1 MSILIKSATLVDS
14 KSNLNFKQK
23 DILVKDGVIVDI
35 ADSID
40 SKSKLILDFKNL
52 HVSRGWMDTS
62 VSFGEPG
69 YEERE
74 SISNGLNTAASSGFT
89 SILLNPDCN
98 PLVDS
103 HSAVEF
109 LKKKSTNTTTKVYP
123 VANLTSNSNGKDLAS
138 LYDMKLAGAVAYGDY
153 KKPINDS
160 SILKIALEYTK
171 TFGGRVISF
180 CQDEFLSENGVINE
194 SIVSTELG
202 LKGIPDISES
212 INIYRD
218 IQILNYTNGKLHI
231 PYVNTKMGVELIRD
245 AKKRNLNITASTS
258 LAHLI
263 FSDKDIKEFNTNLKI
278 NPPLRSE
285 IDCKAVKE
293 GLIDGTID
301 YLTSMHEPL
310 DIDNKKVVFDIAS
323 PGSIGLES
331 VFGNMC
337 NNFTLEKTID
347 ILTRHKSIFEIEDHP
362 IEKGSPADLTL
373 FNPDKSYEF
382 SNKHILSTSK
392 NCAYLGSKLKGI
404 VYGSINNNNSTLNS
418 LWT

>member
-40 SKSKLILDFKNL
+40 SKAKLILDFKNL
-52 HVSRGWMDTS
+52 HVSRGWLDTS

-74 SISNGLNTAASSGFT
+74 TLSNGLNTAASSGFT

-109 LKKKSTNTTTKVYP
+109 LKKKSSNTTTKIYP

-153 KKPINDS
+153 KKTINDS

-171 TFGGRVISF
+171 TFGGRVVSF
-180 CQDEFLSENGVINE
+180 CQDEFLSQNGVINE
-194 SIVSTELG
+194 SIVSPELG

-218 IQILNYTNGKLHI
+218 IQILDPKLI
-231 PYVNTKMGVELIRD
+231 VNQL
-245 AKKRNLNITASTS
+245 
-258 LAHLI
+258 
-263 FSDKDIKEFNTNLKI
+263 
-278 NPPLRSE
+278 
-285 IDCKAVKE
+285 
-293 GLIDGTID
+293 
-301 YLTSMHEPL
+301 
-310 DIDNKKVVFDIAS
+310 KKV
-323 PGSIGLES
+323 
-331 VFGNMC
+331 
-337 NNFTLEKTID
+337 
-347 ILTRHKSIFEIEDHP
+347 
-362 IEKGSPADLTL
+362 
-373 FNPDKSYEF
+373 
-382 SNKHILSTSK
+382 
-392 NCAYLGSKLKGI
+392 
-404 VYGSINNNNSTLNS
+404 
-418 LWT
+418 

>member
-23 DILVKDGVIVDI
+23 DILVKDGVIIDI

-40 SKSKLILDFKNL
+40 SKAKLILDFKNL
-52 HVSRGWMDTS
+52 HVSRGWLDTS

-74 SISNGLNTAASSGFT
+74 TLSNGLNTAASSGFT

-109 LKKKSTNTTTKVYP
+109 LKKKSSNTTTKIYP

-153 KKPINDS
+153 KKTINDS

-180 CQDEFLSENGVINE
+180 CQDEFLSQNGVINE

-202 LKGIPDISES
+202 LKGIPDIAES

-218 IQILNYTNGKLHI
+218 IQILGYTNGKLHI
-231 PYVNTKMGVELIRD
+231 PYVNTKRGVELIRD
-245 AKKRNLNITASTS
+245 AKKRKLDITASTS
-258 LAHLI
+258 LPHLI
-263 FSDKDIKEFNTNLKI
+263 FSDKDINEFNTNLKL

-285 IDCKAVKE
+285 IDCNSVKE

-310 DIDNKKVVFDIAS
+310 DLDNKKVVFDLAT

-347 ILTRHKSIFEIEDHP
+347 ILTRNKSIFQIEDHP
-362 IEKGSPADLTL
+362 IEKGSYADLTL
-373 FNPDKSYEF
+373 FNPDISYEF
-382 SNKHILSTSK
+382 SNEHILSTSK
-392 NCAYLGSKLKGI
+392 NCAYLGTKLKGI

-418 LWT
+418 SWT

>member
-180 CQDEFLSENGVINE
+180 CQDEFLSQNGVINE

-231 PYVNTKMGVELIRD
+231 PYVNTKIGVELIRD

>member
-40 SKSKLILDFKNL
+40 SKAKLILDFKNL
-52 HVSRGWMDTS
+52 HVSRGWLDTS

-74 SISNGLNTAASSGFT
+74 TLSNGLNTAASSGFT

-109 LKKKSTNTTTKVYP
+109 LKKKSSNTTTKIYP

-153 KKPINDS
+153 KKTINDS

-171 TFGGRVISF
+171 TFGGRVVSF
-180 CQDEFLSENGVINE
+180 CQDEFLSQNGVINE

-218 IQILNYTNGKLHI
+218 IQILGYTNGKLHI
-231 PYVNTKMGVELIRD
+231 PYVNTKRGVELIRD
-245 AKKRNLNITASTS
+245 AKKRNLDITASTS

-263 FSDKDIKEFNTNLKI
+263 FSDKDINEFNTNLKL

-285 IDCKAVKE
+285 IDCKSVKE

-310 DIDNKKVVFDIAS
+310 DLDNKKVVFDLAT

-347 ILTRHKSIFEIEDHP
+347 ILTRNKSIFEIEDHP
-362 IEKGSPADLTL
+362 IEKGSNADLTL

-382 SNKHILSTSK
+382 SNEHILSTSK
-392 NCAYLGSKLKGI
+392 NCAYLGTKLKGI

-418 LWT
+418 SWT

>member
-245 AKKRNLNITASTS
+245 AKKRNLDITASTS

-362 IEKGSPADLTL
+362 IEKGCHADLTL

>member
-40 SKSKLILDFKNL
+40 SKAKLVLDFKNL
-52 HVSRGWMDTS
+52 HVSRGWLDTS

-74 SISNGLNTAASSGFT
+74 TLSNGLNTAASSGFT

-109 LKKKSTNTTTKVYP
+109 LKKKSSNTTTKIYP

-153 KKPINDS
+153 KKTINDS

-180 CQDEFLSENGVINE
+180 CQDEFLSQNGVINE

-218 IQILNYTNGKLHI
+218 IQILGYTNGKLHI
-231 PYVNTKMGVELIRD
+231 PYVNTKRGVELIRD
-245 AKKRNLNITASTS
+245 AKKRKLDITASTS

-263 FSDKDIKEFNTNLKI
+263 FSDKDINEFNTNLKL

-285 IDCKAVKE
+285 IDCKSVKE

-310 DIDNKKVVFDIAS
+310 DLDNKKVVFDLAT

-347 ILTRHKSIFEIEDHP
+347 ILTRNKSIFQIEDHP
-362 IEKGSPADLTL
+362 IEKGSYADLTL
-373 FNPDKSYEF
+373 FNPDISYEF
-382 SNKHILSTSK
+382 SNEHILSTSK
-392 NCAYLGSKLKGI
+392 NCAYLGTKLKGI

-418 LWT
+418 SWT

>member
-153 KKPINDS
+153 KKSINDS

-180 CQDEFLSENGVINE
+180 CQDEFLSQNGVINE

-245 AKKRNLNITASTS
+245 AKKRNLDITASTS

>member
-23 DILVKDGVIVDI
+23 DILVKGGVIVDI

-40 SKSKLILDFKNL
+40 SKAKLVLDFKNL
-52 HVSRGWMDTS
+52 HVSRGWLDTS

-74 SISNGLNTAASSGFT
+74 TLSNGLNTAASSGFT

-109 LKKKSTNTTTKVYP
+109 LKKKSSNTTTKIYP

-153 KKPINDS
+153 KKTINDS

-180 CQDEFLSENGVINE
+180 CQDEFLSQNGVINE

-218 IQILNYTNGKLHI
+218 IQILGYTNGKLHI
-231 PYVNTKMGVELIRD
+231 PYVNTKRGVELIRD
-245 AKKRNLNITASTS
+245 AKKRNLDITASTS

-263 FSDKDIKEFNTNLKI
+263 FSDKDINEFNTNLKL

-285 IDCKAVKE
+285 IDCKSVKE

-310 DIDNKKVVFDIAS
+310 DLDNKKVVFDLAT

-347 ILTRHKSIFEIEDHP
+347 ILTRNKSIFQIEDHP
-362 IEKGSPADLTL
+362 IEKGSYADLTL
-373 FNPDKSYEF
+373 FNPDISYEF
-382 SNKHILSTSK
+382 SNEHILSTSK
-392 NCAYLGSKLKGI
+392 NCAYLGTKLKGI

-418 LWT
+418 SWT

>member
-245 AKKRNLNITASTS
+245 AKKRNLDITASTS

-263 FSDKDIKEFNTNLKI
+263 FSDKDIKEFNTNFKI

-392 NCAYLGSKLKGI
+392 NCAYLGGKLKGI

>member
-40 SKSKLILDFKNL
+40 SKAKLILDFKNL
-52 HVSRGWMDTS
+52 HVSRGWLDTS

-74 SISNGLNTAASSGFT
+74 TLSNGLNTAASSGFT

-109 LKKKSTNTTTKVYP
+109 LKKKSSNTTTKIYP

-153 KKPINDS
+153 KKTINDS

-180 CQDEFLSENGVINE
+180 CQDEFLSQNGVINE

-218 IQILNYTNGKLHI
+218 IQILSYTNGKLHI
-231 PYVNTKMGVELIRD
+231 PYVNTKRGVELIRD
-245 AKKRNLNITASTS
+245 AKKRNLDITASTS

-263 FSDKDIKEFNTNLKI
+263 FSDKDINEFNTNLKL

-285 IDCKAVKE
+285 IDCKSVKE

-310 DIDNKKVVFDIAS
+310 DLDNKKVVFDLAT

-347 ILTRHKSIFEIEDHP
+347 ILTRNKSIFQIEDHP
-362 IEKGSPADLTL
+362 IEKGSYADLTL
-373 FNPDKSYEF
+373 FNPDKSRSEERRVGKECRSRWSPY
-382 SNKHILSTSK
+382 H
-392 NCAYLGSKLKGI
+392 
-404 VYGSINNNNSTLNS
+404 
-418 LWT
+418 

>member
-1 MSILIKSATLVDS
+1 
-14 KSNLNFKQK
+14 
-23 DILVKDGVIVDI
+23 
-35 ADSID
+35 
-40 SKSKLILDFKNL
+40 
-52 HVSRGWMDTS
+52 

-74 SISNGLNTAASSGFT
+74 TISNGLNTAASSGFT

-109 LKKKSTNTTTKVYP
+109 LKKKSSNTTTKIYP

-153 KKPINDS
+153 KKTINDS

-180 CQDEFLSENGVINE
+180 CQDEFLSQNGVINE

-218 IQILNYTNGKLHI
+218 IQILGYTNGKLHI
-231 PYVNTKMGVELIRD
+231 PYVNTKRGVELIRD
-245 AKKRNLNITASTS
+245 AKKRNLDITASTS

-263 FSDKDIKEFNTNLKI
+263 FSDKDINEFNTNLKL

-285 IDCKAVKE
+285 IDCKSVKE

-310 DIDNKKVVFDIAS
+310 DLDNKKVVFDLAA

-347 ILTRHKSIFEIEDHP
+347 ILTRNKSIFEIEDHP
-362 IEKGSPADLTL
+362 IEKGSYADLTL
-373 FNPDKSYEF
+373 FNPDISYEF
-382 SNKHILSTSK
+382 SNEHILSTSK
-392 NCAYLGSKLKGI
+392 NCAYLGTKLKGI

-418 LWT
+418 SWT

>member
-40 SKSKLILDFKNL
+40 SKAKLILDFKNL
-52 HVSRGWMDTS
+52 HVSRGWLDTS

-74 SISNGLNTAASSGFT
+74 TLSNGLNTAASSGFT

-109 LKKKSTNTTTKVYP
+109 LKKKSSNTTTKIYP

-153 KKPINDS
+153 KKTINDS

-171 TFGGRVISF
+171 TFGGRVVSF
-180 CQDEFLSENGVINE
+180 CQDEFLSQNGVINE

-218 IQILNYTNGKLHI
+218 IQILSYTNGKLHI
-231 PYVNTKMGVELIRD
+231 PYVNTKQGVELIRD
-245 AKKRNLNITASTS
+245 AKKRNLDITASTS
-258 LAHLI
+258 LPHLI
-263 FSDKDIKEFNTNLKI
+263 FSDKDINEFNTNLKL

-285 IDCKAVKE
+285 IDCNSVKE

-301 YLTSMHEPL
+301 YITSMHEPL
-310 DIDNKKVVFDIAS
+310 DADNKKVVFDLAS
-323 PGSIGLES
+323 SGSIGLES

-347 ILTRHKSIFEIEDHP
+347 ILTRNKSIFEIEDHP
-362 IEKGSPADLTL
+362 IKIGSHADLTL

-382 SNKHILSTSK
+382 SEEHILSTSK
-392 NCAYLGSKLKGI
+392 NCAFISTKMKGI
-404 VYGSINNNNSTLNS
+404 VYGSINNNNSTLNK
-418 LWT
+418 LWI

>member
-40 SKSKLILDFKNL
+40 SKSKLVLDFKNL

-98 PLVDS
+98 PMVDS

-245 AKKRNLNITASTS
+245 AKKRNLDITASTS

-362 IEKGSPADLTL
+362 IEKGCHADLTL

>member
-40 SKSKLILDFKNL
+40 SKSKLVLDFKNL

-180 CQDEFLSENGVINE
+180 CQDEFLSQNGVINE

-245 AKKRNLNITASTS
+245 AKKRNLDITASTS

>member
-40 SKSKLILDFKNL
+40 SKAKLILDFKNL
-52 HVSRGWMDTS
+52 HVSRGWLDTS

-74 SISNGLNTAASSGFT
+74 TLSNGLNTAASSGFT

-109 LKKKSTNTTTKVYP
+109 LKKKSSNTTTKIYP

-153 KKPINDS
+153 KKTINDS

-180 CQDEFLSENGVINE
+180 CQDEFLSQNGVINE

-218 IQILNYTNGKLHI
+218 IQILGYTNGKLHI
-231 PYVNTKMGVELIRD
+231 PYVNTKRGVELIRD
-245 AKKRNLNITASTS
+245 AKKRNLDITASTS

-263 FSDKDIKEFNTNLKI
+263 FSDKDINEFNTNLKL

-285 IDCKAVKE
+285 IDCKSVKE

-310 DIDNKKVVFDIAS
+310 DLDNKKVVFDLAT

-347 ILTRHKSIFEIEDHP
+347 ILTRNKSIFQIEDHP
-362 IEKGSPADLTL
+362 IEKGSYADLTL

-382 SNKHILSTSK
+382 SNEHILSTSK
-392 NCAYLGSKLKGI
+392 NCAYLGTKLKGI
-404 VYGSINNNNSTLNS
+404 VYGSINNKNSTLNS
-418 LWT
+418 SWT

>member
-40 SKSKLILDFKNL
+40 SKAKLILDFKNL
-52 HVSRGWMDTS
+52 HVSRGWLDTS

-74 SISNGLNTAASSGFT
+74 TLSNGLNTAASSGFT

-109 LKKKSTNTTTKVYP
+109 LKKKSSNTTTKIYP

-153 KKPINDS
+153 KKTINDS

-180 CQDEFLSENGVINE
+180 CQDEFLSQNGVINE

-218 IQILNYTNGKLHI
+218 IQILSYTNGKLHI
-231 PYVNTKMGVELIRD
+231 PYVNTKRGVELIRD
-245 AKKRNLNITASTS
+245 AKKRNLDITASTS
-258 LAHLI
+258 LPHLI
-263 FSDKDIKEFNTNLKI
+263 FSDKDINEFNTNLKL

-285 IDCKAVKE
+285 IDCNSVKE

-310 DIDNKKVVFDIAS
+310 DIDNKKVVFDLAS
-323 PGSIGLES
+323 YGSIGLES

-347 ILTRHKSIFEIEDHP
+347 ILTRNKSIFEIKDHP
-362 IEKGSPADLTL
+362 IEKGSHADLTL

-382 SNKHILSTSK
+382 SNEHILSTSK
-392 NCAYLGSKLKGI
+392 NCAYLGTKLKGI

>member
-245 AKKRNLNITASTS
+245 AKKRNLDITASTS

-404 VYGSINNNNSTLNS
+404 VYGSINNNNSSLNS

>member
-194 SIVSTELG
+194 GIVSTELG

-263 FSDKDIKEFNTNLKI
+263 FSDKDIKEFNTNFKI

-362 IEKGSPADLTL
+362 IEKGCHADLTL